1 MYYSMFPENKD
12 EKNNNG
18 VSAIKELK
26 LFAYDKHVNK

>member
-1 MYYSMFPENKD
+1 MFPENKD